1 MAPIFGDAAAP
12 AAATA
17 SIVRSPIGKRAFGR
31 SAPRRFPAPAASRM
45 AAARAPPSVIAAAWQ
60 KPSGSAGWSGT
71 ARESAGTS
79 RFEVREDHPA
89 GRRLQDV
96 SDLDLYLAADEL
108 GGVLHDDHRAVV
120 EVPDPLA
127 VLPAVLHEPDDEFVP
142 RRV

>member
-31 SAPRRFPAPAASRM
+31 SAPRRLPAPAASRM

-60 KPSGSAGWSGT
+60 KPSVSAGRSE
-71 ARESAGTS
+71 ARGSAGTS
-79 RFEVREDHPA
+79 CFEVREDHPA

-96 SDLDLYLAADEL
+96 PDLDLDLAADER
-108 GGVLHDDHRAVV
+108 G
-120 EVPDPLA
+120 
-127 VLPAVLHEPDDEFVP
+127 
-142 RRV
+142 